1 VNPTAGAAD
10 VITRVAAPGRVP
22 WWGVVSAVLAPVFM
36 IGGWELAAAVQPV
49 PFDAVVRT
57 ISDLAARDTPHRWVM
72 TVGLAGLGLAHV
84 VTAVALRAGAWA
96 GRVLLALGGLATLV
110 VSAAPLPAGGGS
122 STVHTAAATVGFVA
136 LSTWSLLAFPRWRT
150 GWVGAA
156 ALVGL
161 LLWFGVELGGP
172 RFGLSER
179 VLAGAQATWP
189 LLVVTRLVVRAR
201 LVTGGSRG
209 GSSAP

>member
-1 VNPTAGAAD
+1 MSTRTPT
-10 VITRVAAPGRVP
+10 RRVP

-36 IGGWELAAAVQPV
+36 IGGWELAAAVQPT

-84 VTAVALRAGAWA
+84 VTATALRAGRAP
-96 GRVLLALGGLATLV
+96 LAVGGLATLV

-136 LSTWSLLAFPRWRT
+136 LSTWSLLALPRWRT
-150 GWVGAA
+150 GWLGAA
-156 ALVGL
+156 VLVGL
-161 LLWFGVELGGP
+161 LVWFGVELGGP

-179 VLAGAQATWP
+179 VLAGAQAVWP
-189 LLVVTRLVVRAR
+189 LLVVTRVVT
-201 LVTGGSRG
+201 VWHRG
-209 GSSAP
+209 GSSRP